1 METVERG
8 VEECVEQIVA
18 ALEAREIL
26 PRQQGELQ
34 HGCGELLVP
43 EEKLDAVRA
52 EAEQLPSLEIS
63 EIDLQWLQ
71 VLSEGWARPLKG
83 FMREKEFLQAQHFNC
98 LLGGET
104 VNQVRNNYLVPW
116 G

>member
-1 METVERG
+1 MERG

-26 PRQQGELQ
+26 PRQQGEVQ
-34 HGCGELLVP
+34 HGELLVP

-52 EAEQLPSLEIS
+52 EAELLPSLEIS
-63 EIDLQWLQ
+63 ETALQWLQ

-98 LLGGET
+98 LLAGET
-104 VNQVRNNYLVPW
+104 VNQVRNNNMVT
-116 G
+116 